1 MSAIYDTYRREV
13 EEDAKDYIDSGWYD
27 LDDISNTVS
36 GNDNGSYFMSS
47 KKARDYVAD
56 MVGTTEFKDISTYF
70 GDEFFGKLFASG
82 DWEGIDVCIRL
93 YVFDQIREDLEDYI
107 ANRKYTEMR
116 ENE

>member
-1 MSAIYDTYRREV
+1 MSAMYDVYKNEV
-13 EEDAKDYIDSGWYD
+13 ERDAKHYIDCDWYD
-27 LDDISNTVS
+27 LDGIENRVT
-36 GNDNGSYFMSS
+36 GNDNGSYLMSS
-47 KKARDYVAD
+47 RKARDYVVD
-56 MVGTTEFKDISTYF
+56 MVGDSEFDDIAAYF
-70 GDEFFGKLFASG
+70 GYEFFCKMFVSG

>member
-27 LDDISNTVS
+27 LDDLANTVS
-36 GNDNGSYFMSS
+36 GNDNGSYFMNSEKS
-47 KKARDYVAD
+47 RNYVVD
-56 MVGTTEFKDISTYF
+56 MMGDSEFQDIAAYYGKD
-70 GDEFFGKLFASG
+70 FFGQMFFSG

-107 ANRKYTEMR
+107 AKRKYTEIR
-116 ENE
+116 ESE